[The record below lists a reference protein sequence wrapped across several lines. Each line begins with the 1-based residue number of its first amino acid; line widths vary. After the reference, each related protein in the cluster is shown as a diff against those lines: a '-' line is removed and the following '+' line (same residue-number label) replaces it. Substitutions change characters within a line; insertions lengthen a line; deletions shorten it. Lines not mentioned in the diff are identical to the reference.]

1 MDLLIEASAPS
12 VLAPPGG
19 AASGAKASDGTAF
32 GDVLQALLTAL
43 PGASAPAPSIAGAP
57 EEDADPSIASE
68 LAEDG
73 ESSAPFDG
81 AVLAA
86 MALLLPG
93 LVAPGLSEGGDST
106 ATPPGPAGEDV
117 TLSPGGAAPVASVT
131 PPATAA
137 DPVEAAGPDTSA
149 PGLEEG
155 EPPPSGALPDGS
167 SPGPDQTPPA
177 NQQSV
182 VRLVGNAQPG
192 TAEDA
197 DSVPVTSRPGDPSAV
212 AQPVAGTQP
221 ASALPATTVVDSP
234 AAPPPPLPI
243 APAAQVA
250 TAVVERV
257 AEGGGEVRMRLDP
270 PELGEILIRVSV
282 EGGEVRVDVHADNAE
297 AVRLLRDA
305 TPGLST
311 LLSDRG
317 LGLVGVSVGQ
327 GDGGGQHH
335 AFDQGSHPRRN
346 DADAGPFAAILGID
360 PSAGSRQHNLI
371 RATYNPDGAFM
382 YRI

>member
-1 MDLLIEASAPS
+1 MDLLIEASAPG
-12 VLAPPGG
+12 VLAPPG
-19 AASGAKASDGTAF
+19 ASAPGTKASDGTSF
-32 GDVLQALLTAL
+32 GDVLQGLLTAL
-43 PGASAPAPSIAGAP
+43 PGPSAPVPSLAGAP
-57 EEDADPSIASE
+57 DYAAPSTTSE
-68 LAEDG
+68 PGEDG
-73 ESSAPFDG
+73 ESPAEFDG
-81 AVLAA
+81 AVFAA

-93 LVAPGLSEGGDST
+93 LVAPGFAESGDTT
-106 ATPPGPAGEDV
+106 AAPSGPAGQDV
-117 TLSPGGAAPVASVT
+117 TMTPDGEAPVAGVPPPVT
-131 PPATAA
+131 EA
-137 DPVEAAGPDTSA
+137 DPVEAAGPDSSA

-155 EPPPSGALPDGS
+155 ESPPSGAPPDGS
-167 SPGPDQTPPA
+167 SPGPDQTLPA

-212 AQPVAGTQP
+212 AQPAAGSQP

-257 AEGGGEVRMRLDP
+257 AEGGGEVRLRLDP

-297 AVRLLRDA
+297 AVRLLREA

-311 LLSDRG
+311 LLGERG
-317 LGLVGVSVGQ
+317 LGLVDVSVGQ
-327 GDGGGQHH
+327 GDGGGQRH
-335 AFDQGSHPRRN
+335 AFDEGSHPGRN
-346 DADAGPFAAILGID
+346 DADAGSFAALLGID
-360 PSAGSRQHNLI
+360 PSAGSRQHNLV